1 MASRSIICRSLRLR
15 QIIDLRDTDK
25 SRYFAITE
33 FNNCFIIRL
42 PSLLFQ
48 WISSGS
54 EAICHFHAR
63 AIARRRKAR
72 FPLRMCRILFAAKH
86 SWTALRMSRP
96 LFVGSYLQVT
106 WWAVG
111 QWKAKKIRN
120 KWLLLFKIIA
130 ILAHR
135 VFISLNVLGLCSKVL
150 STEHCSGR
158 GRDYSI
164 DLSHFLFNMFWFKL
178 RIFIVWS
185 SEWGISH
192 VQSFP
197 PYSNDA
203 LLGPPSVHAYST
215 DEGE

>member
-1 MASRSIICRSLRLR
+1 MASRSIICQSRRLR

-33 FNNCFIIRL
+33 YNNCLIIRS
-42 PSLLFQ
+42 PSLFFYR
-48 WISSGS
+48 ISSGS
-54 EAICHFHAR
+54 EAICHFNAR

-86 SWTALRMSRP
+86 SWTTLRMSRP

-135 VFISLNVLGLCSKVL
+135 VFISLNILGLCSKVL
-150 STEHCSGR
+150 STENCSGR

-178 RIFIVWS
+178 CTFIVWS
-185 SEWGISH
+185 SECGK
-192 VQSFP
+192 
-197 PYSNDA
+197 
-203 LLGPPSVHAYST
+203 
-215 DEGE
+215 

>member
-1 MASRSIICRSLRLR
+1 MASRSIICQSRRLR

-33 FNNCFIIRL
+33 SLDLRVWFLNEAKRPGIFTEVRSQEGEKRGFIYA
-42 PSLLFQ
+42 
-48 WISSGS
+48 W
-54 EAICHFHAR
+54 AV
-63 AIARRRKAR
+63 
-72 FPLRMCRILFAAKH
+72 LFAQ
-86 SWTALRMSRP
+86 SWRTLRMSRP

-111 QWKAKKIRN
+111 QRKAKKIRN

-130 ILAHR
+130 SLAHR
-135 VFISLNVLGLCSKVL
+135 VFISLNILGLCSKVL

-178 RIFIVWS
+178 CIFIVWS
-185 SEWGISH
+185 SECGK
-192 VQSFP
+192 
-197 PYSNDA
+197 
-203 LLGPPSVHAYST
+203 
-215 DEGE
+215 

>member
-1 MASRSIICRSLRLR
+1 METAMNYLPIICQSRRLR

-33 FNNCFIIRL
+33 FNNCFIIRS
-42 PSLLFQ
+42 PSLFLV
-48 WISSGS
+48 ISWGS
-54 EAICHFHAR
+54 EAISHFHAR
-63 AIARRRKAR
+63 AIARRKAC
-72 FPLRMCRILFAAKH
+72 FLLRMSRLLFAAKH
-86 SWTALRMSRP
+86 SWTTLRMSRP

-178 RIFIVWS
+178 CIFIVWS
-185 SEWGISH
+185 SECGK
-192 VQSFP
+192 
-197 PYSNDA
+197 
-203 LLGPPSVHAYST
+203 
-215 DEGE
+215 